1 MNIDIIITTRNSS
14 KYIKN
19 ALDAL
24 VRQTNQNFNIIIIDD
39 ASSDFLELEKI
50 INNYKKALSIRL
62 IKSAEKR
69 NASYT
74 RNLGINLS
82 NNKIIA
88 FHDADDIWCDEK
100 VNEIINEL
108 NKLDLNKPFLLFH
121 SVYRCN
127 INNINKENIYPTTN
141 YNNQNVI
148 DYLLNDN
155 GVIQTSSIV
164 INKEN
169 KVFFNENLER
179 HQDIQFC
186 FDSYIKGISFIH
198 INKVLSYWIILD
210 PAINAVKKGA
220 TPTFC
225 FQWMSLNKSIL
236 TEKNIVN
243 YIGKVLLPI
252 SFKDKSLF
260 KTIRKIKYTTSN
272 KILLKSI
279 KIFTKLILKKII
291 N

>member
-39 ASSDFLELEKI
+39 ASSDFLELEKVV
-50 INNYKKALSIRL
+50 NNYKINLSIRL
-62 IKSAEKR
+62 IKSTEKR

-74 RNLGINLS
+74 RNLGIHLS
-82 NNKIIA
+82 KNKIIA
-88 FHDADDIWCDEK
+88 FHDADDIWCTEK
-100 VNEIINEL
+100 TNEIINTL
-108 NKLDLNKPFLLFH
+108 SKLDINKPFLLFH

-127 INNINKENIYPTTN
+127 INNINKKNIYPTIQ
-141 YNNQNVI
+141 YDNQNII
-148 DYLLNDN
+148 DYLINDN

-169 KVFFNENLER
+169 KVFFNEKLER

-186 FDSYIKGISFIH
+186 FDSYIKGIPFIH
-198 INKVLSYWIILD
+198 ITKPLSYWIILD
-210 PAINAVKKGA
+210 PEINAVKKGA
-220 TPTFC
+220 TPSFC
-225 FQWMSLNKSIL
+225 FRWMNLNKSIL
-236 TEKNIVN
+236 TEKNTVN
-243 YIGKVLLPI
+243 YIGNVLLPI

-260 KTIRKIKYTTSN
+260 NTIRKIRYTTSS
-272 KILLKSI
+272 KILIKSI
-279 KIFTKLILKKII
+279 IVFTRLALKKIT